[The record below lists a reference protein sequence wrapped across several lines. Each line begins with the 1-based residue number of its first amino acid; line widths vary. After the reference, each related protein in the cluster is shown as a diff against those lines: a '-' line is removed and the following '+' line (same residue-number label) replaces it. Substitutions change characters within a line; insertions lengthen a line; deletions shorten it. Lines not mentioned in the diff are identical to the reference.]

1 MRILFLLLFVFM
13 ANSCIAQINPADST
27 VQVVGY
33 WNKNE
38 EHSYSFRFEK
48 FKVKE
53 KDTIMIHDIR
63 YNGDLEVAD
72 STETSYTF
80 NWKYKQYSFGNV
92 TGRQI
97 ADNSISGLIKLF
109 ENQKIK
115 FETDENG
122 TFKTLLNW
130 EELRDKIRNAFDAL
144 KNTSEFSPEI
154 FFLLQQPLDK
164 QSIENTVLKDIQ
176 QFYLFYGIKL
186 HIGVPVEQQVDT
198 GSSLTGPIKSDTSL
212 LLTNIDFNEK
222 FYNIT
227 YYQGF
232 DAESINKLTATIALL
247 LAGTNSS
254 QDTQDSER
262 KDVGVQGFEDFY
274 EATMHDSGWPLK
286 MTYYR
291 VVSLQD
297 SNQVIERR
305 TITLLE

>member
-1 MRILFLLLFVFM
+1 MRILFLLLVIFM
-13 ANSCIAQINPADST
+13 TNSCIAQINPADST

-38 EHSYSFRFEK
+38 KHSYSFRFEK
-48 FKVKE
+48 FKVKD

-63 YNGDLEVAD
+63 YIGDLEVAD

-80 NWKYKQYSFGNV
+80 SWKYKQYSFGNV

-97 ADNSISGLIKLF
+97 ADNGISGLIKLF
-109 ENQKIK
+109 ENQTIK

-122 TFKTLLNW
+122 SFRTLLNW
-130 EELRDKIRNAFDAL
+130 EELRDKIRNALDAL
-144 KNTSEFSPEI
+144 KNTNQVSPEI
-154 FFLLQQPLDK
+154 SFLLQQPLDK

-176 QFYLFYGIKL
+176 LFYLFYGIKL

-198 GSSLTGPIKSDTSL
+198 GSSLTGPITSDTSL
-212 LLTNIDFNEK
+212 LLTNIDLNER

-232 DAESINKLTATIALL
+232 DIESITKLTATIALL
-247 LAGTNSS
+247 LTGTDPS

-274 EATMHDSGWPLK
+274 EATIHDSGWPLK
-286 MTYYR
+286 MIYNR
-291 VVSLQD
+291 IVSLHDGEQI
-297 SNQVIERR
+297 VERR

>member
-13 ANSCIAQINPADST
+13 ANSCIAQINHADST

-38 EHSYSFRFEK
+38 RHSYSFRFEK
-48 FKVKE
+48 FKVMD
-53 KDTIMIHDIR
+53 KDTTMIHDIR
-63 YNGDLEVAD
+63 YNGDLEVVD
-72 STETSYTF
+72 STERSYTC

-97 ADNSISGLIKLF
+97 ADNGISGLIKLF
-109 ENQKIK
+109 ENQTIK

-122 TFKTLLNW
+122 SFRTLLNW
-130 EELRDKIRNAFDAL
+130 EELRDKIRNALDAL
-144 KNTSEFSPEI
+144 KNTNQVSPEI
-154 FFLLQQPLDK
+154 SFLLQQPLDK

-186 HIGVPVEQQVDT
+186 YIGVPVEQQVDT
-198 GSSLTGPIKSDTSL
+198 GSSSTGPITSDTSL
-212 LLTNIDFNEK
+212 LLTNIDFKEK

-232 DAESINKLTATIALL
+232 DAESITKLTATIALL
-247 LAGTNSS
+247 LKGTDSF
-254 QDTQDSER
+254 QHTQDSEK
-262 KDVGVQGFEDFY
+262 KDVEVQGFEDFY

-286 MTYYR
+286 MIYNR
-291 VVSLQD
+291 IVSLHDGEQI
-297 SNQVIERR
+297 VERR

>member
-1 MRILFLLLFVFM
+1 MRILFLLLVIFM
-13 ANSCIAQINPADST
+13 VNSCIAQINPADST

-38 EHSYSFRFEK
+38 KHSYSFRFEK
-48 FKVKE
+48 FKVKD
-53 KDTIMIHDIR
+53 KDTTMIHDIR
-63 YNGDLEVAD
+63 YNGDLEVVD
-72 STETSYTF
+72 STKTSYTF

-97 ADNSISGLIKLF
+97 TDNGISGLIKLF
-109 ENQKIK
+109 ENQPIK

-122 TFKTLLNW
+122 SFKTLLNW
-130 EELRDKIRNAFDAL
+130 EELRDKIRTAFDAL
-144 KNTSEFSPEI
+144 KNTSELSPEI
-154 FFLLQQPLDK
+154 SFLLQQPLDK
-164 QSIENTVLKDIQ
+164 QSIENAILKDVQ
-176 QFYLFYGIKL
+176 LFYLFYGIKL
-186 HIGVPVEQQVDT
+186 HIGVPVEQQIDT

-222 FYNIT
+222 FYNLT

-232 DAESINKLTATIALL
+232 DAESITRLSATIALL
-247 LAGTNSS
+247 LAGTDSS
-254 QDTQDSER
+254 QSMQASEK
-262 KDVGVQGFEDFY
+262 KDVEVLGFEDFY
-274 EATMHDSGWPLK
+274 EATIHDSGWPLK